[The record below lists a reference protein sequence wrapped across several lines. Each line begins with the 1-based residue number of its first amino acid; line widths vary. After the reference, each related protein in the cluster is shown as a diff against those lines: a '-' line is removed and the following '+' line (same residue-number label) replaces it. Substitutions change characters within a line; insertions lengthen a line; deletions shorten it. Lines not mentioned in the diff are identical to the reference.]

1 MLNSMWA
8 VVRDGKI
15 KLLSDTPLPEGS
27 KLLVTIFPEEE
38 KEFWLE
44 ASQDSLKA
52 VWDNDEDDIYAQL
65 LEK

>member
-1 MLNSMWA
+1 MWA
-8 VVRDGKI
+8 VVRNGKI

-27 KLLVTIFPEEE
+27 KLLVTIFPEEK

-52 VWDNDEDDIYAQL
+52 IWDNDEDNIYAQL